1 MYKPKSSKFNYNEHM
16 FTEEQRLR
24 MAEQMREMLVYFDYV
39 KEKGEEETG
48 TRFHLIDKLT
58 EAEKEMRGKYRKD
71 N

>member
-1 MYKPKSSKFNYNEHM
+1 M
-16 FTEEQRLR
+16 FTEEQRL
-24 MAEQMREMLVYFDYV
+24 MVTEQMREMLIYFDYV
-39 KEKGEEETG
+39 REEGEVETG